1 MAPNVLL
8 SAPMAGARVASAMR
22 QSKERTAMQTA
33 QQLMERMARF
43 DPGDALVLSVYLDLR
58 PHTTGENPAVRPAL
72 TILKDRLRTIEKTLL
87 PRGPALDDFRADAA
101 RVQHFF
107 DEHAEPYLQG
117 VVIFACNRH
126 NVFETLE
133 TGVPFDNLVAL
144 EPLPDLF
151 QLARLIDEHETSVV
165 ALVDT
170 NTARMFVTRRGF
182 LQEVPGVK
190 DDKFYSSK
198 RNTGDLNHKN
208 YQRRVQN
215 RRLDFARE
223 MATAL
228 EALVAHEQATR
239 VILAGDAVAI
249 PLLRQALSPQLEP
262 LISEQ
267 ILSLDIR
274 APRDEAHAEIR
285 PLLAQ
290 IEEDES
296 HAAADR
302 VIEEVRRQGLGVLG
316 PQETRDALT
325 HGQADTLV
333 LADEA
338 ALDEQ
343 ERNELVH
350 LAAQTGAA
358 VETVQGHEALIDAGG
373 VGALLRYQLA
383 WVE

>member
-1 MAPNVLL
+1 
-8 SAPMAGARVASAMR
+8 
-22 QSKERTAMQTA
+22 MQTA
-33 QQLMERMARF
+33 LQLMERMASF
-43 DPGDALVLSVYLDLR
+43 DPGDALVLSVYLDMR
-58 PHTTGENPAVRPAL
+58 PQATGENPAVRPAL

-87 PRGPALDDFRADAA
+87 PRGPALENFRADAA
-101 RVQHFF
+101 RVQRFF
-107 DEHAEPYLQG
+107 DEHAEPFMQG
-117 VVIFACNRH
+117 IVLFACNRDKL
-126 NVFETLE
+126 FETLE
-133 TGVPFDNLVAL
+133 TGVPFDNQVAL

-182 LQEVPGVK
+182 LREVPGVK
-190 DDKFYSSK
+190 GDKFSSSK

-215 RRLDFARE
+215 ARMDFARE
-223 MATAL
+223 MAREL

-239 VILAGDAVAI
+239 VVLAGDAVAI
-249 PLLRQALSPQLEP
+249 PLLHQSLSPQLEP

-267 ILSLDIR
+267 VVNLDIR
-274 APRDEAHAEIR
+274 ALRDEVHDEIR

-296 HAAADR
+296 HSAADQ
-302 VIEEVRRQGLGVLG
+302 VIEEVQRQALGVLG
-316 PQETRDALT
+316 PQETRDALA

-338 ALDEQ
+338 PLDDQ

-358 VETVQGHEALIDAGG
+358 VETVRGHKALVDAGG
-373 VGALLRYQLA
+373 VGALLRYRLA